1 MKNSIEE
8 DIKILEGIIKGDE
21 DCINAIYSQ
30 MKVKNDNDED
40 IQYYKKE
47 IQSIKNIV
55 DNYLKEKARADKL
68 EKEYS
73 AMLTESD
80 ENECDYKRVLKE
92 NEELRQ
98 ERELVGL
105 PVRNKRSG
113 KIGII
118 LHQWESGSIAVL
130 ENIRPRVINTHDN
143 WNTLEIINGNVKQKR
158 KETDCIPVQ
167 KVKDTIEE
175 LKKNLYTVEHY
186 ETVGAINV
194 LQELLEGRK

>member
-1 MKNSIEE
+1 MNKNSIEE
-8 DIKILEGIIKGDE
+8 DMKILEGIIKGDE
-21 DCINAIYSQ
+21 DCINTIYSQ

-80 ENECDYKRVLKE
+80 ENGCDYKRVLKE
-92 NEELRQ
+92 NEELK
-98 ERELVGL
+98 EYKKIAELT
-105 PVRNKRSG
+105 
-113 KIGII
+113 KISCCTAQNCEALNNAIKS
-118 LHQWESGSIAVL
+118 EL
-130 ENIRPRVINTHDN
+130 ENQKLKEELNDIN
-143 WNTLEIINGNVKQKR
+143 QKW
-158 KETDCIPVQ
+158 IQ
-167 KVKDTIEE
+167 KVKDKIEE
-175 LKKNLYTVEHY
+175 INKNLYTVEHY

>member
-1 MKNSIEE
+1 MKENSIEE
-8 DIKILEGIIKGDE
+8 DMKILEGIIKGDE

-30 MKVKNDNDED
+30 MNVKNDNDED

-92 NEELRQ
+92 NEEL
-98 ERELVGL
+98 
-105 PVRNKRSG
+105 
-113 KIGII
+113 KIKKK
-118 LHQWESGSIAVL
+118 IADK
-130 ENIRPRVINTHDN
+130 HK
-143 WNTLEIINGNVKQKR
+143 NTLNILFFITYVLLFPFVLLQYISEFLDLLCNKVGWLRNDIVYTIFKSIYKKEIIEDMNNNERSENSK
-158 KETDCIPVQ
+158 
-167 KVKDTIEE
+167 
-175 LKKNLYTVEHY
+175 
-186 ETVGAINV
+186 
-194 LQELLEGRK
+194 

>member
-1 MKNSIEE
+1 
-8 DIKILEGIIKGDE
+8 
-21 DCINAIYSQ
+21 
-30 MKVKNDNDED
+30 
-40 IQYYKKE
+40 
-47 IQSIKNIV
+47 
-55 DNYLKEKARADKL
+55 
-68 EKEYS
+68 
-73 AMLTESD
+73 MLTESD

-143 WNTLEIINGNVKQKR
+143 WNTLEIINDNVKQKR